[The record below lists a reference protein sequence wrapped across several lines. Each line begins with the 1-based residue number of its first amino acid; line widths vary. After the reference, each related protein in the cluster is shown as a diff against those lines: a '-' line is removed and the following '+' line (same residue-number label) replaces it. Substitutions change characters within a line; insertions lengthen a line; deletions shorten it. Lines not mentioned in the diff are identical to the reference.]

1 MPESIFPGDGT
12 FTAVKHGNTDFKGLF
27 RKQVFYILRP
37 FHQTEATAVKV
48 VIQPDVESFGIFGD
62 AVEIKVIDRFPGG
75 CEVFVDYGECRG
87 SDRIIADSELTADC
101 SDECGLAGPHG
112 SVERHKVTAFCH
124 PEKICCRRTKFRQRP
139 YQYLMLHN
147 NDKYKKK
154 TMLTQIKA
162 AKCIG
167 TEAVLVTVETDI
179 DHGIGIHLVGLA
191 DAAVKESL
199 LRTVTA
205 MESLGFRI
213 PGKKIVINLAPAD
226 LRKNGSGYDLPI
238 AIGIMA
244 SSGKYSFTDAEHY
257 LMMGELGLDGS
268 VRPIEGAL
276 PYVELAVNL
285 GMKGVI
291 LPAESALEAAEITE
305 IPVYGISSLK
315 EALSLLQGEDCT
327 SLLASR
333 IAETLS
339 RPDRTGALESTVD
352 FSDIIGQEAAKRAV
366 EIAAAGGHNI
376 IMIGA
381 PGSGKSSLAKA
392 MAGILPP
399 MSREESLET
408 SRIYSVAGLRRGCS
422 GLVRQRPFR
431 SPHYSASMAAII
443 GGGAGDNIVPGEV
456 TLADNGVLFLDEMPQ
471 MPKSVLES
479 LRGPIEDRKVTI
491 SRLKNKVEFPS
502 SFTLVAAAN
511 PCPCGYYGEGDRC
524 RCTPSQR
531 AAYLARLSGPIMDR
545 IDLQVWMHPVPTEA
559 VMHRG
564 RSESSREVAKRV
576 SAARRRQAARFAGE
590 GICTNAEMTNR
601 QTERHC
607 PLDDECRSTLEKIM
621 ENTGMSLR
629 AWYRIIKVARTIA
642 DLEDEERIRP
652 GHIMEAAGY
661 RLLDR
666 GKV

>member
-1 MPESIFPGDGT
+1 
-12 FTAVKHGNTDFKGLF
+12 
-27 RKQVFYILRP
+27 
-37 FHQTEATAVKV
+37 
-48 VIQPDVESFGIFGD
+48 
-62 AVEIKVIDRFPGG
+62 
-75 CEVFVDYGECRG
+75 
-87 SDRIIADSELTADC
+87 
-101 SDECGLAGPHG
+101 
-112 SVERHKVTAFCH
+112 
-124 PEKICCRRTKFRQRP
+124 
-139 YQYLMLHN
+139 
-147 NDKYKKK
+147 
-154 TMLTQIKA
+154 MLTQIKA

-167 TEAVLVTVETDI
+167 TQAVVVTVETDI

-205 MESLGFRI
+205 METLGFRV

-238 AIGIMA
+238 AVGIMA
-244 SSGKYSFTDAEHY
+244 SSGKYSFVHAEEY

-276 PYVELAVNL
+276 PYVELAVAS
-285 GMKGVI
+285 GMRGAI
-291 LPAESALEAAEITE
+291 LPAESAIEAAEITE
-305 IPVYGISSLK
+305 IPVYGISGLK
-315 EALSLLQGEDCT
+315 EALDILQGNDC
-327 SLLASR
+327 SHLLAGEIAGAFSASER
-333 IAETLS
+333 IY
-339 RPDRTGALESTVD
+339 TGESIVD

-399 MSREESLET
+399 MTRKESLET
-408 SRIYSVAGLRRGCS
+408 SRIYSVAGLRKGCS
-422 GLVRQRPFR
+422 GLIRQRPFR

-524 RCTPSQR
+524 RCTVAQR
-531 AAYLARLSGPIMDR
+531 TAYMSKLSGPIMDR

-559 VMHRG
+559 VTRRG
-564 RSESSREVAKRV
+564 KAESSREVARRV
-576 SAARRRQAARFAGE
+576 CSARSRQAARFKGE
-590 GICTNAEMTNR
+590 GISTNAEMSNR
-601 QTERHC
+601 QTEKYC
-607 PLDDECRSTLEKIM
+607 PLDEECRQALEGLVQD
-621 ENTGMSLR
+621 NQSGPDHR
-629 AWYRIIKVARTIA
+629 
-642 DLEDEERIRP
+642 RP
-652 GHIMEAAGY
+652 RG
-661 RLLDR
+661 R
-666 GKV
+666 GKDKAGPYHGSIRLPIT